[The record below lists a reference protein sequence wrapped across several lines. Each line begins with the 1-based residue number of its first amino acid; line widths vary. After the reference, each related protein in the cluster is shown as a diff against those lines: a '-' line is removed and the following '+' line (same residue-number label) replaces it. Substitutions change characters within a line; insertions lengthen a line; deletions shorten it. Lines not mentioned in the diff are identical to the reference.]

1 MAFFSR
7 FFRSTESI
15 ARESVQVNRD
25 LIKEWQQYVQTVPEK
40 KNIADN
46 FPIDTLRL
54 RELTKTGIEFT
65 VSEERDEKQ
74 IIRNL
79 KSISHR
85 DRIKRIHGLEQ
96 LFDHALTKYRY
107 VYELLKQIYFL
118 LQIELHLTTTLE
130 KSQNRKLAKYLQEQ
144 ISVELIVLKKI
155 NEMNKREGPD
165 TLTILFSELI
175 RGEATIKVLD
185 EVAKRQFKK
194 MQKLFSNE
202 IPTSI
207 IYQWVERVLNS
218 LEIRVQKAMD
228 DELIVH
234 HPNADLE
241 FINSSLFVDLV
252 RDSIKSL
259 KTRGKVSERMISIFV
274 EDFRL
279 GYNQRWVN

>member
-1 MAFFSR
+1 MAFFNR

-15 ARESVQVNRD
+15 ARESVQANQD

-46 FPIDTLRL
+46 SPTDTFRL
-54 RELTKTGIEFT
+54 KELIKTGIELT
-65 VSEERDEKQ
+65 VSEERNEEQ
-74 IIRNL
+74 IIRDL

-85 DRIKRIHGLEQ
+85 DRIKRIHRLEQ

-107 VYELLKQIYFL
+107 VYELLKQIYSI
-118 LQIELHLTTTLE
+118 LQIELHLTNVIE

-144 ISVELIVLKKI
+144 ISMELIVVKKI

-165 TLTILFSELI
+165 TFTRLFSELI
-175 RGEATIKVLD
+175 RGEATIEVLG
-185 EVAKRQFKK
+185 EIAKRHFNR

-202 IPTSI
+202 IPESI
-207 IYQWVERVLNS
+207 TYQWVQKVLDS
-218 LEIRVQKAMD
+218 LEIRVQKAMND
-228 DELIVH
+228 GLMVH

-252 RDSIKSL
+252 GDSIKSL
-259 KTRGKVSERMISIFV
+259 KARGKISERMINIFV
-274 EDFRL
+274 EDFRQ
-279 GYNQRWVN
+279 GYNERFIN